1 VQQDMPMNKFVT
13 VDVVAKR
20 MIGTIKKQSA
30 EYQKKTSCSDKERK
44 RFEVALMIGS
54 TACLTGFPS

>member
-1 VQQDMPMNKFVT
+1 
-13 VDVVAKR
+13 